1 MRWGDVTPPHEA
13 AGRSSVWATQSEAR
27 YVLVQLSHIR
37 KHQQHHSDPTFRT
50 LHSCSKKKSSCIT
63 EEDSNPLHRSL
74 PFRENLQERSY
85 FDMYVIVDLLNCC
98 VVLCFICFFHVVW
111 TLSCDRLW
119 SFLTYETIKS
129 PANAQTNNNDKEKTV
144 STTQTVI
151 WINISS
157 SHTFS
162 LTRAGKMFCCSTI

>member
-1 MRWGDVTPPHEA
+1 MRWGDVTPPHDA

-37 KHQQHHSDPTFRT
+37 KHQRHHSDPTFRT

-85 FDMYVIVDLLNCC
+85 FDMYVIIDL
-98 VVLCFICFFHVVW
+98 
-111 TLSCDRLW
+111 LW
-119 SFLTYETIKS
+119 SFLSYETIKS
-129 PANAQTNNNDKEKTV
+129 PANTQTNNNDKEKTV
-144 STTQTVI
+144 SATQTVI

-162 LTRAGKMFCCSTI
+162 STRAGKMFCCSTI

>member
-74 PFRENLQERSY
+74 PFRENLQELFY
-85 FDMYVIVDLLNCC
+85 FDMYVIIDL
-98 VVLCFICFFHVVW
+98 
-111 TLSCDRLW
+111 LW
-119 SFLTYETIKS
+119 SFLSYETIKS
-129 PANAQTNNNDKEKTV
+129 PTNTQTNNNDKEKTV
-144 STTQTVI
+144 SATQTVI
-151 WINISS
+151 WINFSS

>member
-1 MRWGDVTPPHEA
+1 MFIVTVMKHKP
-13 AGRSSVWATQSEAR
+13 VWATQSEAR

-37 KHQQHHSDPTFRT
+37 KHQRHHSDPTFRT

-85 FDMYVIVDLLNCC
+85 FDIYVIVDLLNCC
-98 VVLCFICFFHVVW
+98 VILCFICFFSCCLNAVMWSTVKFLDVW
-111 TLSCDRLW
+111 EQID
-119 SFLTYETIKS
+119 
-129 PANAQTNNNDKEKTV
+129 ANTQTNNNDKEKTV

-162 LTRAGKMFCCSTI
+162 LTRAGKMFCCSAI

>member
-85 FDMYVIVDLLNCC
+85 FDMYVIIDL
-98 VVLCFICFFHVVW
+98 
-111 TLSCDRLW
+111 LW
-119 SFLTYETIKS
+119 SFLSYETIKS
-129 PANAQTNNNDKEKTV
+129 PTNTQTNNNDKEKTV
-144 STTQTVI
+144 SATQTVI

-157 SHTFS
+157 SHTFL

>member
-37 KHQQHHSDPTFRT
+37 KHQRHHSDPTFRT

-74 PFRENLQERSY
+74 QFRENLQERSY
-85 FDMYVIVDLLNCC
+85 FDIYVIIDL
-98 VVLCFICFFHVVW
+98 
-111 TLSCDRLW
+111 LW
-119 SFLTYETIKS
+119 SFLSYETIKS
-129 PANAQTNNNDKEKTV
+129 PTNTQTNNNDKEKTV

-162 LTRAGKMFCCSTI
+162 STRAGKMFCCSAI